1 MAFAYAV
8 ALTGSIGTGKSTA
21 CTMLKLLGFRIIDA
35 DAVTHK
41 LLDEKVDR
49 LVAMFGEGAKKEGK
63 ADRRHI
69 GGIVFADEKK
79 RKELEGFIH
88 PLIFEEIKR
97 QSEAQDRF
105 KKPYLIDIPLF
116 FEKQSYPIE
125 RSIVVYAPQEVQLQ
139 RLMKRDGLSEEQA
152 RKRINVQLDIEK
164 KKRMATYVID
174 NSKDIVHLQHECE
187 RIKQQLAHD
196 FN

>member
-63 ADRRHI
+63 ADRGHI

-79 RKELEGFIH
+79 RKELEDFIH